1 MAHPPKAPQPHRTPP
16 ERRVQ
21 TDRIPRPVRRKKTYE
36 PVRCTRCLYDETTPS
51 ILFDANGVCNYC
63 RIHDDL
69 CAQNPTGQEGERR
82 LREVAERIKRAGRKK
97 PFDVVVGVSGGCDSS
112 YLLYKAK
119 ELGLRPLAV
128 HFDNTWNT
136 TIAVENIHNVLKAL
150 DVQLYTYVVDNE
162 EYDDLYRSFLKAGVP
177 DIEAPTDI
185 ALAATLYKAAEQYGI
200 KYIFEG
206 HSFRTEG
213 ISPLGWL
220 YMDARYIAHVQK
232 TYGTHKLKTYPNLWL
247 HSQMRW
253 MVLRRIKK
261 IRPLWFIDYPKE
273 EIKTF
278 LTNEF
283 GWKWYGGHHLENR
296 FTCFYHSYFLPERF
310 GIDQRLNGYSA
321 LVRSG
326 QLTREE
332 GLALMNE
339 PPPLESDLVDLVK
352 KRLGFSDE
360 EFEDLMT
367 RPKKTFRDFKTYKR
381 TFERL
386 RPFFW
391 LLAEMDLIPK
401 SFYIKYTSKDN
412 I

>member
-1 MAHPPKAPQPHRTPP
+1 MEHLREITTRPRIHPSHSL
-16 ERRVQ
+16 
-21 TDRIPRPVRRKKTYE
+21 RPSSAIE
-36 PVRCTRCLYDETTPS
+36 PSVSVRCTRCLYDETTPS
-51 ILFDANGVCNYC
+51 ITFDGDGVCNYC
-63 RIHDDL
+63 KIHDDL
-69 CAQNPTGQEGERR
+69 AAQYPTGASGEQR
-82 LREVAERIKRAGRKK
+82 LREVAEVIKKKGRKK

-112 YLLYKAK
+112 FLLYKAK

-136 TIAVENIHNVLKAL
+136 TTAVENIQNVLNAL

-162 EYDDLYRSFLKAGVP
+162 EYDDIYRSFLKAGVP
-177 DIEAPTDI
+177 DLEAPTDI

-220 YMDARYIAHVQK
+220 YMDAKYIANVQK
-232 TYGTHKLKTYPNLWL
+232 TYGTHALDTYPNLWL
-247 HSQMRW
+247 HAQLRW
-253 MVLRRIKK
+253 MVARRIKK

-273 EIKTF
+273 EVKAF
-278 LTNEF
+278 LTKEF

-296 FTCFYHSYFLPERF
+296 FTSFYHSYFLPRRF

-326 QLTREE
+326 QMTRTE
-332 GLALMNE
+332 GLALLQE
-339 PPPLESDLVDLVK
+339 PPHLESGLVELVK
-352 KRLGFSDE
+352 KRLGFSDD
-360 EFEDLMT
+360 EFEHLMT
-367 RPKKTFRDFKTYKR
+367 QPKKTYCDFKTYKR

-391 LLAEMDLIPK
+391 VLAEMDLIPK
-401 SFYIKYTSKDN
+401 SFYIKYTSKNN

>member
-1 MAHPPKAPQPHRTPP
+1 MAQITKTPPPHQPHP
-16 ERRVQ
+16 ERREQ
-21 TDRIPRPVRRKKTYE
+21 IDRQPHVARRTKEETL
-36 PVRCTRCLYDETTPS
+36 VRCTRCLYDETTPS
-51 ILFDANGVCNYC
+51 ITFDADGVCNYC

-69 CAQNPTGQEGERR
+69 NAQYPTGDVGERR
-82 LREVAERIKRAGRKK
+82 LRELAEVIKRAGRRK

-119 ELGLRPLAV
+119 ALGLRPLAV

-136 TIAVENIHNVLKAL
+136 TTAVENIHNVLKGL

-162 EYDDLYRSFLKAGVP
+162 EYDDIYRSFLQAGVP

-185 ALAATLYKAAEQYGI
+185 ALAATLYKAAEHYGI

-220 YMDARYIAHVQK
+220 YMDARYIASIQK
-232 TYGTHKLKTYPNLWL
+232 TYGTRKLKTYPNLWL
-247 HSQMRW
+247 HAQLRW
-253 MVLRRIKK
+253 MVMRRIKK
-261 IRPLWFIDYPKE
+261 IRPLWYIDYPKDE
-273 EIKTF
+273 VKAF
-278 LTNEF
+278 LSKEF

-296 FTCFYHSYFLPERF
+296 FTCFYHSYFLPRRF

-321 LVRSG
+321 MVRSG
-326 QLTREE
+326 QLSRKD

-339 PPPLESDLVDLVK
+339 PPPLEDDLVNLVK
-352 KRLGFSDE
+352 KRLGYSDDA
-360 EFEDLMT
+360 FEHLMT
-367 RPKKTFRDFKTYKR
+367 QPKKTFRDFKTYKQ
-381 TFERL
+381 TFERM

-391 LLAEMDLIPK
+391 ILAEMDLIPK
-401 SFYIKYTSKDN
+401 SFYIKYTSKNN

>member
-1 MAHPPKAPQPHRTPP
+1 MDHPTKTPPPHRTHP
-16 ERRVQ
+16 ERR
-21 TDRIPRPVRRKKTYE
+21 TATRPRPHLQTASDTL
-36 PVRCTRCLYDETTPS
+36 VRCSRCLYDETTPS
-51 ILFDANGVCNYC
+51 ISFDAEGVCTYC
-63 RIHDDL
+63 KIHNDL
-69 CAQNPTGQEGERR
+69 DAQYPTGEAGEQR
-82 LREVAERIKRAGRKK
+82 LRDIAAVIKKEGHKK

-112 YLLYKAK
+112 FLLYKAK
-119 ELGLRPLAV
+119 ALGLRPLAV

-136 TIAVENIHNVLKAL
+136 TTAVENIHNVLDAL
-150 DVQLYTYVVDNE
+150 DVQLHTLVVDNE
-162 EYDDLYRSFLKAGVP
+162 EYDDIYRSFLKAGVP

-220 YMDARYIAHVQK
+220 YMDARYIANVQK

-247 HSQMRW
+247 HAQMRW

-261 IRPLWFIDYPKE
+261 IRPLWHIDYPKE
-273 EIKTF
+273 KVKAF
-278 LTNEF
+278 LSKEF

-296 FTCFYHSYFLPERF
+296 FTSFYHSYFLPQRF

-321 LVRSG
+321 MVRSG
-326 QLTREE
+326 QLSREE
-332 GLALMNE
+332 GLARMHAA
-339 PPPLESDLVDLVK
+339 PPLESDLVDLVK
-352 KRLGFSDE
+352 KRLGFTDA
-360 EFEDLMT
+360 EFDILMT
-367 RPKKTFRDFKTYKR
+367 QPKRTFRDFKTYKR
-381 TFERL
+381 TFERM

-391 LLAEMDLIPK
+391 ILAEMDLIPK